1 VYVIANFT
9 LFKYQASNG
18 TLVWSADLDQTSAP
32 PAIAVSG
39 NSVVVGSSGCGSVS
53 DPAGSL
59 DAYPRPAG
67 RRCGTPP
74 SGRLTVR

>member
-18 TLVWSADLDQTSAP
+18 TLVRSADLDQTSAP
-32 PAIAVSG
+32 PAIAASG
-39 NSVVVGSSGCGSVS
+39 NSVVGSSGCGSVS